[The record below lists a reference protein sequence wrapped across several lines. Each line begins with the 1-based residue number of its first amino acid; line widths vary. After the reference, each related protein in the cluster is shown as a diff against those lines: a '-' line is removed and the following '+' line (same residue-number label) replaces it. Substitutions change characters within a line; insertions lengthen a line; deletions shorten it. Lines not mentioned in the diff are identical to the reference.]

1 MSCFWP
7 PGNERERKKQTWR
20 RRPGATSLMW
30 TSQPCNVPLFLCNN
44 CWSALELN
52 TDPITLHTASSLSS
66 QQCSAVVS
74 PGRVWVGE
82 FVQTRTCFR
91 SITNTS
97 STAFSLEQN
106 LRRTRCS
113 LLFFFFSWAR
123 FSHFIRLYRYSLR
136 QLTEF
141 ESCSWSLT
149 MKCEVQAVGGR
160 ITN

>member
-7 PGNERERKKQTWR
+7 PGNEREREKQKQTWR
-20 RRPGATSLMW
+20 RRAGATSLMW

-66 QQCSAVVS
+66 QQCSAVVN

-82 FVQTRTCFR
+82 FAQTRPCFR
-91 SITNTS
+91 SRTNAS

-106 LRRTRCS
+106 LRHTRCS
-113 LLFFFFSWAR
+113 LLFFSFFLSFFFLTSLGYTDTLYGSWQ
-123 FSHFIRLYRYSLR
+123 SLR
-136 QLTEF
+136 
-141 ESCSWSLT
+141 
-149 MKCEVQAVGGR
+149 AVADP
-160 ITN
+160 